1 MKTTTLWVLKLS
13 LCGIASLALAD
24 EYGDYSEIDLEK
36 VHQRITILS
45 GSTPAQWRITVKED
59 ASTSAT
65 VSWSTL
71 EPEGEHV
78 LYYGRKSTG
87 GDLEK
92 YDDKQECQRSGLYTG
107 ALLKDRKEKK
117 SGLASYHHAALSGLE
132 PDTTYYLTMV
142 SNGVASREFHFRTAP
157 AKTEQLILIHGGDS
171 RSGITARSKVNYMI
185 GQMVEQNPKIWG
197 FVHGGDYIVSGK
209 SYSQWKAWLSQ
220 HELTTTSQN
229 RIVPM
234 VVAKGNHDGGPL
246 YGEVFDFIAD
256 GDKQV
261 YYYNTTFGDLA
272 SVITLDTN
280 ISGTGAQEE
289 FLKASLEK
297 LRSESK
303 WLFTSYHRPLYPA
316 VKNMPSQKKVF
327 VPHFEKHNVDI
338 ALEAD
343 GHNIK
348 RTVPIR
354 DDKKDP
360 TGVVYVGE
368 GGLGVGQR
376 TPKTDRWY
384 TDTKEGAFIGK
395 GHHVMLLTME
405 RDKLEIKT
413 IMLTGDVV
421 DTHVQK
427 VRK

>member
-1 MKTTTLWVLKLS
+1 MKITTFLLLN
-13 LCGIASLALAD
+13 LCIMGSFAQAE

-36 VHQRITILS
+36 IHQRITPLV
-45 GSTPAQWRITVKED
+45 GSTPAQWRVTIKGD

-71 EPEGEHV
+71 KPDGEHA
-78 LYYGRKSTG
+78 LYYGKKSAG
-87 GDLEK
+87 GNLK
-92 YDDKQECQRSGLYTG
+92 QYDHKQECQRSGKYSG
-107 ALLKDRKEKK
+107 DPKENKDGEKIE
-117 SGLASYHHAALSGLE
+117 LASYHHAALSDLE

-157 AKTEQLILIHGGDS
+157 AKPDQLVFIHGGDS

-185 GQMVEQNPKIWG
+185 GQMVEQNPEIWG
-197 FVHGGDYIVSGK
+197 FVHGGDYIGSGR

-220 HELTTTSQN
+220 HELTTTSSN
-229 RIVPM
+229 RIIPM

-272 SVITLDTN
+272 SIITLDTN
-280 ISGTGAQEE
+280 IAGTGAQEE
-289 FLKASLEK
+289 FLKVSLEN
-297 LRSESK
+297 LRPQSK

-316 VKNMPSQKKVF
+316 VKNMPSQKEVF

-354 DDKKDP
+354 ADKKDP
-360 TGVVYVGE
+360 TGIVYVGE

-384 TDTKEGAFIGK
+384 TDMKQGAFIGK
-395 GHHVMLLTME
+395 GHHVMLLTLDRE
-405 RDKLEIKT
+405 KVEIKS
-413 IMLTGDVV
+413 IMLTGEVV
-421 DTHVQK
+421 DTYVRE